1 MADLERAGDGVLRWL
16 RCRFNFV
23 DVNRAV
29 VPVEGSRNSDFLA
42 RELLGFLL
50 IVKLVDGLVFWAQKN
65 VFAAQFHTDESA
77 IAGSLSLVQHQGMAT
92 EFGAI
97 AVADLASER
106 TVSLSS
112 YTGRQNHER
121 NEKTRELI

>member
-1 MADLERAGDGVLRWL
+1 
-16 RCRFNFV
+16 
-23 DVNRAV
+23 VNRVV
-29 VPVEGSRNSDFLA
+29 VPIESSRDSDFLA

-50 IVKLVDGLVFWAQKN
+50 IVKLVDGLVFWAKKN
-65 VFAAQFHTDESA
+65 VFAAQFHADESA
-77 IAGSLSLVQHQGMAT
+77 IAGSLSLLQHQGMAT

-97 AVADLASER
+97 AVANLASER

-121 NEKTRELI
+121 NEQAREPI